1 MSKWSEVEQ
10 QLNLMVNQWY
20 DTAEIK
26 RMLAVPLI
34 PTRLAFRHQ
43 HMNFFSNNRRDC
55 WAAVA
60 CKAPLDVKRAIW
72 EHEKDE
78 LIYDPRM
85 GKAHVT
91 EEDLGGR
98 KESDMIPGARA
109 AFYAWLHC
117 AHEKPWLEGLACSH
131 ILERRN
137 NDHIVTGGT
146 LTQRLVKRQEVELG
160 IKKKDQD
167 INVQVHLVADVD
179 HTDLLAEVFNRYV
192 VDDLTAQQMLRG
204 AEDPSP
210 SNAAFTAPSPRRWRK
225 WIEIRPAGSSLRR
238 RNHIEHFVSS
248 LKSKGLPEHCHGNS
262 PRPD

>member
-1 MSKWSEVEQ
+1 LFDSRFGPDIYSRQTREARARDNLVLKESAMNKWSDVEK
-10 QLNLMVNQWY
+10 QLNVMVNQWY
-20 DTAEIK
+20 DTAEIM
-26 RMLAVPLI
+26 RLLAVPLN
-34 PTRLAFRHQ
+34 PARLAFRHQ

-72 EHEKDE
+72 EHERDE

-91 EEDLGGR
+91 EADLGDR

-117 AHEKPWLEGLACSH
+117 AQEKPWLEGLACSH

-137 NDHIVTGGT
+137 NDQIVTGGT

-160 IKKKDQD
+160 IKRKDQD

-179 HTDLLAEVFNRYV
+179 HTDLLAEVFQRYV
-192 VDDLTAQQMLRG
+192 VDGMTAAEILRG
-204 AEDPSP
+204 AEESLAIER
-210 SNAAFTAPSPRRWRK
+210 SFHGAVAAAMA
-225 WIEIRPAGSSLRR
+225 EM
-238 RNHIEHFVSS
+238 
-248 LKSKGLPEHCHGNS
+248 
-262 PRPD
+262 D